1 MPGSARALG
10 MATAVA
16 VAVTVGIA
24 ALVGAE
30 PAPDLPAEN
39 RVVPASLTATTAAVT
54 EAPHAT
60 LPAVTTH
67 DLDPAMV
74 AALESVPSDGGG
86 RSVSETIQLTIIEG
100 DLRLVTDHASVVLE
114 RVPGTWGDWTGTL
127 PPVRVTD
134 ATGSGAGWEVRWVV
148 SALHVQTAGK
158 PSHVADAKVRLEP
171 GAPVVVAG
179 LPDGIAA
186 GNGGSA
192 APQGRTLFAAQPGAG
207 SGTHEAG
214 GTVSLHLPPRGDA
227 TSVVVDL
234 AFSLG

>member
-24 ALVGAE
+24 ALVG
-30 PAPDLPAEN
+30 D
-39 RVVPASLTATTAAVT
+39 VPASLTATPAAVT
-54 EAPHAT
+54 EAPQAT

-74 AALESVPSDGGG
+74 AASESVPSDGGG
-86 RSVSETIQLTIIEG
+86 RSVSETIQLTIIGG

-127 PPVRVTD
+127 PPVRVID